1 MIFRIATL
9 FLAAAFTFTLA
20 ACASPEQSADE
31 KMPSVA
37 GRSYAV
43 PNALLFYQYSGG
55 TTRPI
60 ANSPLGI
67 VDDCAAGQSADRRRT
82 GFDCP

>member
-1 MIFRIATL
+1 MISR
-9 FLAAAFTFTLA
+9 LAALSLLLAVA
-20 ACASPEQSADE
+20 ACASPPQSADDTTTTL
-31 KMPSVA
+31 A

-43 PNALLFYQYSGG
+43 PNALLLYQYSGG

-67 VDDCAAGQSADRRRT
+67 VDGCAVQEVAGRRRT